1 MKGPIMQTNNR
12 FLDDLAKV
20 ANGAAS
26 TVVGLREEI
35 EALGRQRLERLIA
48 KMDLVPR
55 DEFEAVKAVAAKA
68 RAEQEKLEKRLA
80 DLEARLDRGTRA
92 KARKR
97 AKPSPKT
104 TPKPRRRPAAKK

>member
-1 MKGPIMQTNNR
+1 MQSRNS
-12 FLDDLAKV
+12 FLDDLSKV

-35 EALGRQRLERLIA
+35 EALGRQKLESLLA
-48 KMDLVPR
+48 KMDLISR

-80 DLEARLDRGTRA
+80 DLEARLDRGTPA
-92 KARKR
+92 KTRKS
-97 AKPSPKT
+97 AKPSPK
-104 TPKPRRRPAAKK
+104 PKAKPRRRPAAKK

>member
-1 MKGPIMQTNNR
+1 MQTNNR

-35 EALGRQRLERLIA
+35 EALGRQQLERLLTN
-48 KMDLVPR
+48 MDLVSR

-80 DLEARLDRGTRA
+80 GLEARLG
-92 KARKR
+92 RKTP
-97 AKPSPKT
+97 AKPRKSAGTAQKPKA
-104 TPKPRRRPAAKK
+104 KPRRRPAAKK